1 MKVYERLL
9 QIREEKGAGYLVLID
24 PDKQS
29 MQEAIA
35 LAQTCNESGVDA
47 LLLGGSLMFTH
58 IFDELIKGIKAACP
72 LPLIIF
78 PGSTRQLSHYADAI
92 LYLSLISGR
101 NAYYIIG
108 DQVLAAPIIRS
119 MQLEAISTAY
129 MLIESGNITSAQFL
143 SDTRPI
149 PREKPDITVAHGMA
163 AELLGMRMVYLE
175 AGSGARL
182 SVPEE
187 HIGALR
193 QHTTLPIIVGGGIR
207 TPEEAARK
215 VNVGASFIVTGNIIE
230 KNRDRGLIRAFASAI
245 HNLDSSG

>member
-1 MKVYERLL
+1 VKVYEQLL

-29 MQEAIA
+29 MQEAID
-35 LAQTCNESGVDA
+35 LARVCSECGVDG

-58 IFDELIKGIKAACP
+58 IFDDLIKGIKAVSP

-78 PGSTRQLSHYADAI
+78 PGSTRQLSPYADAI

-108 DQVLAAPIIRS
+108 DQVLAAPIIKS
-119 MQLEAISTAY
+119 MNLEAISTAY

-149 PREKPDITVAHGMA
+149 PREKPDISVAHAMA

-175 AGSGARL
+175 AGSGAQL
-182 SVPEE
+182 SVPES
-187 HIGALR
+187 HIAALCR
-193 QHTTLPIIVGGGIR
+193 HTSLPIIVGGGIR

-215 VNVGASFIVTGNIIE
+215 VAAGASFIVTGNVIE
-230 KNRDRGLIRAFASAI
+230 KNRDRGLISSFAESI
-245 HNLDSSG
+245 HTR

>member
-1 MKVYERLL
+1 VKVYERLL
-9 QIREEKGAGYLVLID
+9 QIKEDKGAGYLVLID

-29 MQEAIA
+29 MPEAIS
-35 LAQTCNESGVDA
+35 LAGTCEEAGVDA

-58 IFDELIKGIKAACP
+58 VFDELIEGIKAVCS

-78 PGSTRQLSHYADAI
+78 PGSTRQLSPYADAI

-108 DQVLAAPIIRS
+108 DQVLAAPVIRS

-129 MLIESGNITSAQFL
+129 MLIESGNVTSAQFL

-149 PREKPDITVAHGMA
+149 PREKPDISVAHGMA
-163 AELLGMRMVYLE
+163 AELLGMRMIYLE
-175 AGSGARL
+175 AGSGAQL

-187 HIGALR
+187 HIAALNR
-193 QHTTLPIIVGGGIR
+193 YVSLPIIVGGGIR

-215 VNVGASFIVTGNIIE
+215 VAAGASFVVTGNIIE
-230 KNRDRGLIRAFASAI
+230 KNRDRALIGAFAASI
-245 HNLDSSG
+245 HKK

>member
-1 MKVYERLL
+1 MKVYEQLL

-29 MQEAIA
+29 MQEAID
-35 LAQTCNESGVDA
+35 LARVCSECGVDG

-58 IFDELIKGIKAACP
+58 IFDDLIKGIKAVST

-78 PGSTRQLSHYADAI
+78 PGSTRQLSPYADAI

-108 DQVLAAPIIRS
+108 DQVLAAPIIKS
-119 MQLEAISTAY
+119 MNLEAISTAY

-149 PREKPDITVAHGMA
+149 PREKPDISVAHAMA

-175 AGSGARL
+175 AGSGAQL
-182 SVPEE
+182 SVPES
-187 HIGALR
+187 HIAALCR
-193 QHTTLPIIVGGGIR
+193 HTSLPIIVGGGIR

-215 VNVGASFIVTGNIIE
+215 VAAGASFIVTGNVIE
-230 KNRDRGLIRAFASAI
+230 KNRDRGLISSFAESI
-245 HNLDSSG
+245 HTR

>member
-1 MKVYERLL
+1 MKVYEQLL

-29 MQEAIA
+29 MQEAIE
-35 LAQTCNESGVDA
+35 LARVCSESGVDG

-58 IFDELIKGIKAACP
+58 IFDDLIKGIKTASP

-78 PGSTRQLSHYADAI
+78 PGSTRQLSPYANAI

-108 DQVLAAPIIRS
+108 DQVLAAPIIKS
-119 MQLEAISTAY
+119 MNLEAISTAY

-149 PREKPDITVAHGMA
+149 PREKPDISVAHAMA
-163 AELLGMRMVYLE
+163 AELLGMRMIYLE
-175 AGSGARL
+175 AGSGAHL

-187 HIGALR
+187 HIAAICR
-193 QHTTLPIIVGGGIR
+193 YTSLPVIVGGGIR
-207 TPEEAARK
+207 APEEAARK
-215 VNVGASFIVTGNIIE
+215 VAAGASFIVTGNVIE
-230 KNRDRGLIRAFASAI
+230 KNRDRALISAFADSI
-245 HNLDSSG
+245 HTR

>member
-1 MKVYERLL
+1 MKVYEQLL

-29 MQEAIA
+29 MQEAIE
-35 LAQTCNESGVDA
+35 LARVCSESGVDG

-58 IFDELIKGIKAACP
+58 IFDDLIKGIKAASP

-78 PGSTRQLSHYADAI
+78 PGSTRQLSPYANAI

-108 DQVLAAPIIRS
+108 DQVLAAPIIKS
-119 MQLEAISTAY
+119 MNLEAISTAY

-149 PREKPDITVAHGMA
+149 PREKPDISVAHAMA

-175 AGSGARL
+175 AGSGAQL
-182 SVPEE
+182 SVPES
-187 HIGALR
+187 HIAALCR
-193 QHTTLPIIVGGGIR
+193 HTSLPIIVGGGIR

-215 VNVGASFIVTGNIIE
+215 VAAGASFIVTGNVIE
-230 KNRDRGLIRAFASAI
+230 KNRDRGLISSFAESI
-245 HNLDSSG
+245 HTR

>member
-9 QIREEKGAGYLVLID
+9 QIKEQRGAGYLVLID

-29 MQEAIA
+29 MQEAID
-35 LAQTCNESGVDA
+35 LAGICQETGVDA

-58 IFDELIKGIKAACP
+58 IFDDLIKGIKSACS

-78 PGSTRQLSHYADAI
+78 PGSTRQLSPYADAI
-92 LYLSLISGR
+92 LYLSLVSGR

-119 MQLEAISTAY
+119 MQLEAVATAY

-149 PREKPDITVAHGMA
+149 PREKPDITVAHAMA
-163 AELLGMRMVYLE
+163 AELLGMRMIYLE

-187 HIGALR
+187 HIGALAR
-193 QHTTLPIIVGGGIR
+193 HVALPIMVGGGIR
-207 TPEEAARK
+207 TPEDAARK
-215 VNVGASFIVTGNIIE
+215 VAAGASFIVTGNIIE
-230 KNRDRGLIRAFASAI
+230 KNRDRALIQAFAEAI
-245 HNLDSSG
+245 HIK

>member
-9 QIREEKGAGYLVLID
+9 QIKEKRGAGYLVLID

-29 MQEAIA
+29 MQEAID
-35 LAQTCNESGVDA
+35 LARTCEATGVDG

-58 IFDELIKGIKAACP
+58 IFEDLIKGIKAACS

-78 PGSTRQLSHYADAI
+78 PGSTRQLSPYADAI

-119 MQLEAISTAY
+119 MQLEAVATAY

-163 AELLGMRMVYLE
+163 AELLGMRMIYLE
-175 AGSGARL
+175 AGSGAHL

-187 HIGALR
+187 HIAGLAR
-193 QHTTLPIIVGGGIR
+193 HVALPIIVGGGICS
-207 TPEEAARK
+207 PEEAARK
-215 VNVGASFIVTGNIIE
+215 VAAGASFIVTGNIIE
-230 KNRDRGLIRAFASAI
+230 KNRDRALIQAFAEAI
-245 HNLDSSG
+245 HRK

>member
-1 MKVYERLL
+1 MKVYEQLL

-29 MQEAIA
+29 MQEAIE
-35 LAQTCNESGVDA
+35 LARVCSESGVDG

-58 IFDELIKGIKAACP
+58 IFDDLIKGIKTASP

-78 PGSTRQLSHYADAI
+78 PGSTRQLSPYANAI

-108 DQVLAAPIIRS
+108 DQVLAAPIIKS
-119 MQLEAISTAY
+119 MNLEAISTAY

-149 PREKPDITVAHGMA
+149 PREKPDISVAHAMA
-163 AELLGMRMVYLE
+163 AELLGMRMIYLE
-175 AGSGARL
+175 AGSGAHL

-187 HIGALR
+187 HIAAICR
-193 QHTTLPIIVGGGIR
+193 YTSLPVIVGGGIR
-207 TPEEAARK
+207 APEEAARK
-215 VNVGASFIVTGNIIE
+215 VAAGASFIVTGNV
-230 KNRDRGLIRAFASAI
+230 
-245 HNLDSSG
+245 

>member
-1 MKVYERLL
+1 VKVYEQLL

-29 MQEAIA
+29 MQEAIE
-35 LAQTCNESGVDA
+35 LARVCSESGVDG

-58 IFDELIKGIKAACP
+58 IFDDLIKGIKAASP

-78 PGSTRQLSHYADAI
+78 PGSTRQLSPYANAI

-108 DQVLAAPIIRS
+108 DQVLAAPIIKS
-119 MQLEAISTAY
+119 MNLEAISTAY

-149 PREKPDITVAHGMA
+149 PREKPDISVAHAMA
-163 AELLGMRMVYLE
+163 AELLGMRMIYLE
-175 AGSGARL
+175 AGSGAHL

-187 HIGALR
+187 HIAAICR
-193 QHTTLPIIVGGGIR
+193 YTSLPVIVGGGIR
-207 TPEEAARK
+207 APEEAARK
-215 VNVGASFIVTGNIIE
+215 VAAGASFIVTGNVIE
-230 KNRDRGLIRAFASAI
+230 KNRDRALISAFADSI
-245 HNLDSSG
+245 HTR

>member
-1 MKVYERLL
+1 MKVYEQLL

-29 MQEAIA
+29 MQEAIE
-35 LAQTCNESGVDA
+35 LAQVCSESGVDG

-58 IFDELIKGIKAACP
+58 IFDELIKGIKAVCP

-78 PGSTRQLSHYADAI
+78 PGSTRQLSPYADAI

-101 NAYYIIG
+101 NAHYIIG
-108 DQVLAAPIIRS
+108 DQVLAAPVIKS
-119 MQLEAISTAY
+119 MKLEAISTAY

-149 PREKPDITVAHGMA
+149 PREKPDISVAHAMA
-163 AELLGMRMVYLE
+163 AELLGMRMIYLE
-175 AGSGARL
+175 AGSGAHL

-187 HIGALR
+187 HIAAIGR
-193 QHTTLPIIVGGGIR
+193 YTSLPFIVGGGIR
-207 TPEEAARK
+207 APEEAARK
-215 VNVGASFIVTGNIIE
+215 VAAGASFIVIGNVIE
-230 KNRDRGLIRAFASAI
+230 KNRDRALICAFAESI
-245 HNLDSSG
+245 HTR

>member
-1 MKVYERLL
+1 MKVYEQLL

-29 MQEAIA
+29 MQEAIE
-35 LAQTCNESGVDA
+35 LARVCSESGVDG

-58 IFDELIKGIKAACP
+58 IFDDLIKGIKTASP

-78 PGSTRQLSHYADAI
+78 PGSTRQLSPYANAI

-108 DQVLAAPIIRS
+108 DQVLAAPIIKS
-119 MQLEAISTAY
+119 MNLEAISTAY

-149 PREKPDITVAHGMA
+149 PREKPDISVAHAMA
-163 AELLGMRMVYLE
+163 AELLGMR
-175 AGSGARL
+175 
-182 SVPEE
+182 
-187 HIGALR
+187 
-193 QHTTLPIIVGGGIR
+193 
-207 TPEEAARK
+207 
-215 VNVGASFIVTGNIIE
+215 
-230 KNRDRGLIRAFASAI
+230 
-245 HNLDSSG
+245 

>member
-1 MKVYERLL
+1 VKVYERLL

-29 MQEAIA
+29 MQEAIE
-35 LAQTCNESGVDA
+35 LAEICTQTGVDA
-47 LLLGGSLMFTH
+47 LLIGGSLMFTH
-58 IFDELIKGIKAACP
+58 IFDDLIKGIKAACP

-78 PGSTRQLSHYADAI
+78 PGSTRQLSPYADAI

-108 DQVLAAPIIRS
+108 DQVLAAPIIKS
-119 MQLEAISTAY
+119 MKLEAISTAY

-149 PREKPDITVAHGMA
+149 PREKPDITMAHGLA
-163 AELLGMRMVYLE
+163 AELLGMSMVYLE
-175 AGSGARL
+175 AGSGAQL

-187 HIGALR
+187 HIAALR
-193 QHTTLPIIVGGGIR
+193 RYVSIPIMVGGGIR
-207 TPEEAARK
+207 TPEEAQRK
-215 VNVGASFIVTGNIIE
+215 VAAGASFVVTGNVIE
-230 KNRDRGLIRAFASAI
+230 KERDRALICAFAEAV
-245 HNLDSSG
+245 HNK

>member
-1 MKVYERLL
+1 MKVYEQLL

-29 MQEAIA
+29 MQEAID
-35 LAQTCNESGVDA
+35 LARVCSECGVDG

-58 IFDELIKGIKAACP
+58 IFDDLIKGIKAVSP

-78 PGSTRQLSHYADAI
+78 PGSTRQLSPYADAI

-108 DQVLAAPIIRS
+108 DQVLAAPIIKS
-119 MQLEAISTAY
+119 MNLEAISTAY

-149 PREKPDITVAHGMA
+149 PREKPDISVAHAMA

-175 AGSGARL
+175 AGSGAQL
-182 SVPEE
+182 SVPES
-187 HIGALR
+187 HIAALCR
-193 QHTTLPIIVGGGIR
+193 HTSLPIIVGGGIR

-215 VNVGASFIVTGNIIE
+215 VAAGASFIVTGNVIE
-230 KNRDRGLIRAFASAI
+230 KNRDRGLISSFAESI
-245 HNLDSSG
+245 HTR

>member
-1 MKVYERLL
+1 VKVYEQLL

-29 MQEAIA
+29 MQEAIE
-35 LAQTCNESGVDA
+35 LARVCSESGVDG

-58 IFDELIKGIKAACP
+58 IFDDLIKGIKTASP

-78 PGSTRQLSHYADAI
+78 PGSTRQLSPYANAI

-108 DQVLAAPIIRS
+108 DQVLAAPIIKS
-119 MQLEAISTAY
+119 MNLEAISTAY

-149 PREKPDITVAHGMA
+149 PREKPDISVAHAMA
-163 AELLGMRMVYLE
+163 AELLGMRMIYLE
-175 AGSGARL
+175 AGSGAHL

-187 HIGALR
+187 HIAAICR
-193 QHTTLPIIVGGGIR
+193 YTSLPVIVGGGIR
-207 TPEEAARK
+207 APEEAARK
-215 VNVGASFIVTGNIIE
+215 VAAGASFIVTGNVIE
-230 KNRDRGLIRAFASAI
+230 KNRDRALISAFADSI
-245 HNLDSSG
+245 HTR

>member
-1 MKVYERLL
+1 MKVYEQLL

-29 MQEAIA
+29 MQEAIE
-35 LAQTCNESGVDA
+35 LARVCSESGVDG

-58 IFDELIKGIKAACP
+58 IFDDLIKGIKAASP

-78 PGSTRQLSHYADAI
+78 PGSTRQLSPYANAI

-108 DQVLAAPIIRS
+108 DQVLAAPIIKS
-119 MQLEAISTAY
+119 MNLEAISTAY

-149 PREKPDITVAHGMA
+149 PREKPDISVAHAMA
-163 AELLGMRMVYLE
+163 AELLGMRMIYLE
-175 AGSGARL
+175 AGSGAHL

-187 HIGALR
+187 HIAAICR
-193 QHTTLPIIVGGGIR
+193 YTSLPVIVGGGIR
-207 TPEEAARK
+207 APEEAARK
-215 VNVGASFIVTGNIIE
+215 VAAGASFIVTGNVIE
-230 KNRDRGLIRAFASAI
+230 KNRDRALISAFADSI
-245 HNLDSSG
+245 HTR